1 MLFMQDSSRHTKNYL
16 PKLSRMPRS
25 RTPSQGEKV
34 CLSLPQ
40 LLGAEMRVE

>member
-34 CLSLPQ
+34 FVPPSTS
-40 LLGAEMRVE
+40 GG